1 MSGESSGETISK
13 DQLKRLCVN
22 LLAEAPKILKGRDK
36 SDPKMDRK
44 SALLRALYLSI
55 QEKLGVPKVEEPP
68 ATDFKT
74 YDFAY
79 RAAIYELV
87 SRHAKEP
94 FEYQPIINQF
104 LGGALKK
111 G

>member
-1 MSGESSGETISK
+1 MSGESIGETISRE
-13 DQLKRLCVN
+13 QLKRLCVD
-22 LLAEAPKILKGRDK
+22 LLAEAPEILKGRDK
-36 SDPKMDRK
+36 SNPKMDGK
-44 SALLRALYLSI
+44 SALLRALYLSL
-55 QEKLGVPKVEEPP
+55 QEKLGVPKAEEPP

-87 SRHAKEP
+87 DGHMKEP
-94 FEYQPIINQF
+94 FEYQPIVNRF
-104 LGGALKK
+104 LDGALKK

>member
-13 DQLKRLCVN
+13 DQLKRLCEN
-22 LLAEAPKILKGRDK
+22 LLAEASGILKGRDK
-36 SDPKMDRK
+36 SDSKMDKK
-44 SALLRALYLSI
+44 SALLRALYLSL
-55 QEKLGVPKVEEPP
+55 QEKLGVPKAEKPP
-68 ATDFKT
+68 TTDFKT

-87 SRHAKEP
+87 SSHAKEP

-104 LGGALKK
+104 IDGALKK

>member
-1 MSGESSGETISK
+1 MNADRGDKTISR
-13 DQLKRLCVN
+13 DQLKRLCAD

-36 SDPKMDRK
+36 GDPKMDGK

-55 QEKLGVPKVEEPP
+55 QERLGVPKVETPP

-79 RAAIYELV
+79 RVAVYELIN
-87 SRHAKEP
+87 RHAKEP
-94 FEYQPIINQF
+94 FEYRPII
-104 LGGALKK
+104 
-111 G
+111 